1 MWSVAARRRFGDR
14 SPLASPA
21 TPPRLGLTHTSLRTT
36 AVCNHTRICHF
47 HTLQNRASPTTAKSI
62 TCTLFEKQR
71 GGMGSKPNKRQNSAP
86 LVGAGLAPPGDNT
99 SANAPSADRQ
109 RLQ

>member
-1 MWSVAARRRFGDR
+1 MWSVAARRRFRDR

-71 GGMGSKPNKRQNSAP
+71 GGYGVKTKQKAKLGATCRGGACPARRQHERERS
-86 LVGAGLAPPGDNT
+86 V
-99 SANAPSADRQ
+99 S
-109 RLQ
+109 